1 MKISI
6 VIPAFNEEATITNTI
21 DEVEN
26 YLVNYPR
33 CSWWEII
40 IVNDGSTDNTLS
52 TLNSYQEK
60 RTWLKVADLGV
71 NTGRGAALRKGL
83 AKSQGEIIV
92 SLDADL
98 SYAPYHINRMVT
110 KLVDEKAD
118 MVLASAYC
126 KEGTVKNVPANRLFI
141 SKVGN
146 KILSHMFGEGLTVLT
161 CIVRAYRKDFIQGLD
176 LHSNN
181 KDIHLEILYKSKIL
195 GAKILEVPAD
205 LAWAPQKLAGLT
217 DAPKR
222 RSTLKLRKTSSS
234 HFFFALINKPGLVF
248 VVPGILLSLF
258 SFCIVLICLNA
269 MRPDLLDG
277 MSLFMALRKSM
288 VETATP
294 SWMTA
299 VFSFLLSIQFFSLG
313 FLTNQSKW
321 NYEETYRTNN
331 AILKQLK
338 DNR

>member
-6 VIPAFNEEATITNTI
+6 VIPAFNEETIITDSI

-26 YLVNYPR
+26 FLVNYSR

-40 IVNDGSTDNTLS
+40 IVNDGSTDKTLPK
-52 TLNSYQEK
+52 LIGYQEG
-60 RTWLKVADLGV
+60 RPWLKVADLGV
-71 NTGRGAALRKGL
+71 NTGRGAALRKGIIK
-83 AKSQGEIIV
+83 AEGEIIV

-98 SYAPYHINRMVT
+98 SYAPSHIERMVT
-110 KLVDEKAD
+110 KLVEEKAD

-126 KEGTVKNVPANRLFI
+126 QNGTVKNVPANRLFI

-146 KILSHMFGEGLTVLT
+146 KILSHMYGENLSVLT

-181 KDIHLEILYKSKIL
+181 KDIHLEILYKGKIL

-205 LAWAPQKLAGLT
+205 LAWAPQKVAGLT
-217 DAPKR
+217 SAPER

-248 VVPGILLSLF
+248 VMPGILLSLF
-258 SFCIVLICLNA
+258 SFCIVLVCFYA
-269 MRPDLLDG
+269 MRTDLIDG
-277 MSLFMALRKSM
+277 MTIFMAVRKSM

-331 AILKQLK
+331 AILKHLK